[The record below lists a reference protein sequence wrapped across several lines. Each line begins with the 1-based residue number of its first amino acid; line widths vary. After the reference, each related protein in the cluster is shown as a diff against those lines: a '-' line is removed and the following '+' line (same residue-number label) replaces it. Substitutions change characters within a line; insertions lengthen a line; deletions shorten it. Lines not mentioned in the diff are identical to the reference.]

1 MIYFGTNLL
10 AVTAL
15 VVGICAGWYSAQ
27 AHKGA
32 TGIVKERMDL
42 MTKIGKSTR
51 TVDLMMTGKSG
62 YDAEKFIAAVR
73 SIKSHS
79 GDAMTR
85 LFPKDSLQHPTLA
98 KPSIWTDWDAF
109 KAEADRLNVFA
120 EALEWVASNSPQA
133 VSAEGRGS
141 AMGAGPPVEADGYPA
156 SKHVRHLP
164 PHMIFGYIKKMCGSC
179 HDKFRNRKP

>member
-1 MIYFGTNLL
+1 MTYFGTKL
-10 AVTAL
+10 AAAAALTAI
-15 VVGICAGWYSAQ
+15 ICAGWSVAH

-62 YDAEKFIAAVR
+62 YEAEKFMAAVR

-109 KAEADRLNVFA
+109 KAEADRLKVFA
-120 EALEWVASNSPQA
+120 EALEWVASNNPQA
-133 VSAEGRGS
+133 ISAEGRGS

-179 HDKFRNRKP
+179 HDKFRKRKP